1 MSPSIEAWLPQLL
14 TQACHCVTA
23 KPLYSFMSP
32 SLQCENSLFL
42 DLSIK
47 LQWDTYL
54 QVAIKHVVS
63 VRWTCPSEDTSMLSR
78 AQFSAVSGLTTLTA
92 TSIAVLQS

>member
-1 MSPSIEAWLPQLL
+1 MSFYFTPAQVVVLFACHTVPPSIGAWLPQLVM
-14 TQACHCVTA
+14 QACHCVTA

-42 DLSIK
+42 DLSLK

-54 QVAIKHVVS
+54 
-63 VRWTCPSEDTSMLSR
+63 
-78 AQFSAVSGLTTLTA
+78 
-92 TSIAVLQS
+92 